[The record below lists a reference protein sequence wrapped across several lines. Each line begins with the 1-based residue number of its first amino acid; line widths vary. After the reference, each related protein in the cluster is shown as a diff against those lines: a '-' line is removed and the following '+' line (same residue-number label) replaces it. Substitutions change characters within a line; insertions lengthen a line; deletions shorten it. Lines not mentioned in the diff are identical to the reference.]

1 MLKPL
6 RRRRK
11 GFTLIELV
19 IVVAI
24 IGILSAT
31 AIPNLLS
38 AQAKS
43 KYARAASDTKT
54 ATTQGI
60 VYANDKDQNPGT
72 LAALRTGGY
81 ANVDDTDPWGRPY
94 NISGAFGDT
103 ATPANSGEMGVCS
116 FGPAGAGVTDAYCV
130 AGFDRVFQGTQPGPD
145 GSVGYSSVYGSWQG
159 QP

>member
-1 MLKPL
+1 MLKLL
-6 RRRRK
+6 RRK
-11 GFTLIELV
+11 PQGFTLIELM

-24 IGILSAT
+24 IGLLAAI

-54 ATTQGI
+54 ATTQAM
-60 VYANDKDQNPGT
+60 VYSNDKDQNPGT

-81 ANVDDTDPWGRPY
+81 ANVDDNDPWGRPY
-94 NISGAFGDT
+94 NISVAFGDP
-103 ATPANSGEMGVCS
+103 ATPANTGEMGVCS
-116 FGPAGAGVTDAYCV
+116 LGPAGAGVTDAFCL

-145 GSVGYSSVYGSWQG
+145 GSVGYSSIYGSWQG
-159 QP
+159 KA